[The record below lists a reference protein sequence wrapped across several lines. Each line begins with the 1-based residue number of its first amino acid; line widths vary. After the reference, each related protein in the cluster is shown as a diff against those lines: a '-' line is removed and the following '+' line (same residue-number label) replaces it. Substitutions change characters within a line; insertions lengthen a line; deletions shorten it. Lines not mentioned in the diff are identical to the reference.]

1 MKAKDKTSAA
11 RLAAARKIIA
21 KNKDAKEILTRAFT
35 NKPTN
40 KPASKK
46 PSTAPAKRT
55 FTRAQIAKMSPA
67 EYRRN
72 RSAIFEAQRNNLIK

>member
-1 MKAKDKTSAA
+1 MTKKATPAQI
-11 RLAAARKIIA
+11 AAARKVIQQS
-21 KNKDAKEILTRAFT
+21 KDARNTLTRAFT

-40 KPASKK
+40 KPTSKT
-46 PSTAPAKRT
+46 PSPAPAKRT

>member
-1 MKAKDKTSAA
+1 MTKKATPAQI
-11 RLAAARKIIA
+11 AAARKVIQQS
-21 KNKDAKEILTRAFT
+21 KDARTILTRT
-35 NKPTN
+35 LTN

-72 RSAIFEAQRNNLIK
+72 RSAIFEAQRNNLIR